1 MIVIPM
7 LLIVLYAFTKQGNDV
22 VSLQFTFDNFKKF
35 FTDPDF
41 LKTLWLSLRI
51 SLITTVLCAV
61 SYTHLDVYK
70 RQMHDLYDTSAQ
82 AAIIL
87 IPKLQEK
94 GFQLVTVSELY
105 TYHPDKV
112 RRS

>member
-1 MIVIPM
+1 MKTFKRLTIPYIVWMVAMIVIPM

-51 SLITTVLCAV
+51 SLITTVLCLCIGYPVA
-61 SYTHLDVYK
+61 YAIAQILNW
-70 RQMHDLYDTSAQ
+70 LYSMKY
-82 AAIIL
+82 L
-87 IPKLQEK
+87 RF
-94 GFQLVTVSELY
+94 G
-105 TYHPDKV
+105 
-112 RRS
+112 